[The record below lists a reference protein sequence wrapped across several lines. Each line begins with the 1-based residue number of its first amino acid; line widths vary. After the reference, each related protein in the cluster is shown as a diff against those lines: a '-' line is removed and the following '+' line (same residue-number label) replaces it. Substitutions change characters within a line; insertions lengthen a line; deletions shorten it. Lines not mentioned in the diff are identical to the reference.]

1 VADSSRQSLHRAPNL
16 TVVAIALSLLAY
28 ASASY
33 AGPSFIASSHVKKG
47 NVYSEVSV
55 QLRCNAQYVSHDP
68 SGKSDVLRIR
78 LELTTVCAGAP
89 PTVAL
94 SREQHRPVAAET
106 ALLDSIEYDGQSPG
120 AEFLRLNFVEA
131 VRFDVVQDNR
141 SNWITVRVF
150 PEQIAEPVAAVAEPA
165 PSRMVRRQDPPPP
178 KYVINLESWERPPT
192 AADMPVVVT
201 ANDRTVFV
209 TKALIDGK
217 TWYRIRVGYFATADE
232 ASRELGAYRQAYPGA
247 WIAREEPGQATTT
260 SVATVAAAVPVV
272 SEAADMPPPVD
283 AAGTDKIAALMVEGR
298 RAMTAGELSRAVQIY
313 TKVLQQP
320 PNQYQ
325 PEAQEFLALARERNG
340 QVAHAK
346 AEYQRYLD
354 VYPDDDGADRV
365 RQRLAA
371 LLATAGTAATMAA
384 SANSASNG
392 TSAAAARQRAARTSN
407 WSVRTFLAQHYR
419 RDVNQVNDQ
428 EEIVN
433 QSSLYSDL
441 SVDARRRGDRFD
453 FSARVTAGHRHD
465 LLNDETRSS
474 SGNDLRLS
482 YAYADL
488 ADARTGLRGR
498 LGRQTRNTG
507 GVLGR
512 FDGLNLTY
520 ALNER
525 LRFEGVAGQPVYSTS
540 DSAVDSRMFYG
551 VSSTFA
557 PFGENLD
564 LGVFLLQQDIEGLTD
579 RQAVGAEM
587 RYFGAEQSL
596 WGIVDYD
603 TEFAE
608 LGTVFLQ
615 GSWRLPANFTVT
627 GLVDLR
633 RSPFLSLGNA
643 RVGQQVQNFEDLRV
657 LFTETEIRQFALDRS
672 PQVTTYSAGMSRP
685 FSPKLQMNF
694 NASRST
700 VEATP
705 ASGGVAATESTEY
718 SYYSA
723 DMVVSSM
730 FTEGDV
736 GIVSLRYAVS
746 DTTDV
751 YSISI
756 DTRFPIGRSW
766 RINPR
771 LRVDYREINA
781 DQSTQWIYTPGLRLQ
796 YRMGRRVR
804 LELEAGKQFSQ
815 RDMAGTDVDRESY
828 FINAGYQFFY

>member
-1 VADSSRQSLHRAPNL
+1 V
-16 TVVAIALSLLAY
+16 LSLLA
-28 ASASY
+28 ATSH
-33 AGPSFIASSHVKKG
+33 AGPSFIASSHVKEG
-47 NVYSEVSV
+47 NVYAEVSV

-94 SREQHRPVAAET
+94 SREQHRPVAAEA

-120 AEFLRLNFVEA
+120 AETLRLNFVEA

-150 PEQIAEPVAAVAEPA
+150 AEQITEPVAAVAEPA

-192 AADMPVVVT
+192 TADMPVVAT
-201 ANDRTVFV
+201 AKDKTVFV
-209 TKALIDGK
+209 SQALIDGR
-217 TWYRIRVGYFATADE
+217 TWYRIRVGYFATADA

-247 WIAREEPGQATTT
+247 WIARAEPGQTAAT
-260 SVATVAAAVPVV
+260 SDATVAAAVPIV
-272 SEAADMPPPVD
+272 SEAADIPSTVD
-283 AAGTDKIAALMVEGR
+283 AAGSDKIAALMVEGR

-371 LLATAGTAATMAA
+371 LLATSGTTRTPSATSANGTANAT
-384 SANSASNG
+384 
-392 TSAAAARQRAARTSN
+392 TAAAARRPVPKSSN

-428 EEIVN
+428 DEVVN

-465 LLNDETRSS
+465 LLNDETRPS

-520 ALNER
+520 SMNER

-540 DSAVDSRMFYG
+540 DSSVDSRMFYG
-551 VSSTFA
+551 LSSTFA

-579 RQAVGAEM
+579 RQAVGAEL

-608 LGTVFLQ
+608 LGTVFVQ

-657 LFTETEIRQFALDRS
+657 LFTEAEIRQFALDRS

-685 FSPKLQMNF
+685 FTPKLQMNF
-694 NASRST
+694 NASLSS

-723 DMVVSSM
+723 DVVMSSL

-736 GIVSLRYAVS
+736 GIVGLRYAVS

-751 YSISI
+751 YSINI

-771 LRVDYREINA
+771 LRVDYREINS

-804 LELEAGKQFSQ
+804 LQLEAGKQFSQ

>member
-1 VADSSRQSLHRAPNL
+1 
-16 TVVAIALSLLAY
+16 
-28 ASASY
+28 
-33 AGPSFIASSHVKKG
+33 
-47 NVYSEVSV
+47 
-55 QLRCNAQYVSHDP
+55 
-68 SGKSDVLRIR
+68 
-78 LELTTVCAGAP
+78 
-89 PTVAL
+89 
-94 SREQHRPVAAET
+94 
-106 ALLDSIEYDGQSPG
+106 
-120 AEFLRLNFVEA
+120 
-131 VRFDVVQDNR
+131 
-141 SNWITVRVF
+141 
-150 PEQIAEPVAAVAEPA
+150 
-165 PSRMVRRQDPPPP
+165 
-178 KYVINLESWERPPT
+178 
-192 AADMPVVVT
+192 MPVVAT
-201 ANDRTVFV
+201 AKDRTVFV
-209 TKALIDGK
+209 SKALIDGK
-217 TWYRIRVGYFATADE
+217 TWYRIRVGYFPTADE
-232 ASRELGAYRQAYPGA
+232 ATRELGAYRQAYPGA
-247 WIAREEPGQATTT
+247 WIARAEPGSPATN
-260 SVATVAAAVPVV
+260 AAPTVAAVATAAPASVV
-272 SEAADMPPPVD
+272 SDVADMPPPVD
-283 AAGTDKIAALMVEGR
+283 ATGTDKIAALMVEGR

-340 QVAHAK
+340 QIAHAK

-371 LLATAGTAATMAA
+371 LLATAGTTSTMAA
-384 SANSASNG
+384 SANSAG
-392 TSAAAARQRAARTSN
+392 SATNVTTLAAARQPPPKSSN

-419 RDVNQVNDQ
+419 RDANQVNDQ
-428 EEIVN
+428 DEIVN

-453 FSARVTAGHRHD
+453 FSARVTAGHRYD
-465 LLNDETRSS
+465 LLNDETRRS

-520 ALNER
+520 SLNER

-540 DSAVDSRMFYG
+540 DNAVDSRMFYG

-587 RYFGAEQSL
+587 RYFGAEQSV
-596 WGIVDYD
+596 WGIIDYD

-615 GSWRLPANFTVT
+615 GSWRLPADFTVT

-657 LFTETEIRQFALDRS
+657 LFTEEEIRQFALDRS

-685 FSPKLQMNF
+685 FTPKLQMNF
-694 NASRST
+694 NASLST

-723 DMVVSSM
+723 DMVLSSM

-736 GIVSLRYAVS
+736 GIVGLRYAVS

-751 YSISI
+751 YSINI

-804 LELEAGKQFSQ
+804 LQLEAGKQFSQ
-815 RDMAGTDVDRESY
+815 RDMAGTDLDRESY